1 MQGAFVLCRLF
12 HKPEEKADVLKYDE
26 VEQTGLS
33 PTTTKSS
40 PDETSSDVVQE
51 TATSDMQGEK
61 QSESIMRWWNDKS
74 DNMSPDALPPVPG
87 DSYMASDVEDPGAEE
102 TGIQVRFQFFVVFV
116 VTTVILFL
124 ITLHN
129 FIDMNNSVTKYCGF
143 VLLNCRGIS

>member
-1 MQGAFVLCRLF
+1 MQCAFVLCRLF

-40 PDETSSDVVQE
+40 PDETTSDVVQE

-61 QSESIMRWWNDKS
+61 QSESIIRWWNDKS

-102 TGIQVRFQFFVVFV
+102 TGIQVRCQFFVVFLV
-116 VTTVILFL
+116 MSVILFL
-124 ITLHN
+124 
-129 FIDMNNSVTKYCGF
+129 
-143 VLLNCRGIS
+143 